1 MPRKYVDYS
10 KTYVYQLTYNIPE
23 NTTKS
28 KILDSYISYTTNI
41 TQRKY
46 KHKREALD
54 SIHHQSK
61 LYDCIRKNGGWSNW
75 KCVILEECSCS
86 NENQAKERANFYIMK
101 MKPNLNDEKMDE
113 KSKDSVLGVLGVP
126 GISEIIGNPGIQP
139 NIFADKVDASLDAT
153 VLDGPVSATPAL
165 ASIGKEGKYVCLC
178 KKTYAHRSS
187 YYKHTSTCLQFQHC
201 QTTNK
206 PVVDNSL
213 NTLSVSII
221 STTTTTTTTTK
232 TTATLVTPVVATIA
246 DDNDNDD
253 NDNDNDDDDNTEMVR
268 YRFKS
273 KKKANQIDSVFQYS
287 NEPEPNSEISF
298 QISEK
303 PSYTYSDGDG
313 DDDDDDGDDSK
324 SESSVSESSV
334 SESSASSSAS
344 ASSDSDNGVD
354 DTDAAISVT
363 TDATADSA
371 VSELLSAQNEKLK
384 EYIRKMISAL
394 TMDKKRSKKSLVN
407 SLVFELLDQNK
418 TLQKQIVELSKE
430 RNIIVNNTNNNQFNL
445 NFFLNEQCKDA
456 VNIADFVNSLEI
468 TMDDLTY
475 TRDQGLV
482 EGISKVMIDGLKQM
496 DLYKRPIH
504 CTDQKRD
511 TIYIRDNHQWARDEG
526 NARMRQV
533 FVDIANKEY
542 FAVKK
547 WMDLHPGWETNSRLQ
562 DFHHKM
568 IRNVL
573 HEIKDDPIG
582 ERKIMKSIERETFIE
597 K

>member
-23 NTTKS
+23 NTTKP

-41 TQRKY
+41 IQRKY

-113 KSKDSVLGVLGVP
+113 KSKDSVLGVLGFP
-126 GISEIIGNPGIQP
+126 GISGISENKP

-153 VLDGPVSATPAL
+153 VLDGAVSGAAAATPAL

-221 STTTTTTTTTK
+221 STTTTTMTTTM
-232 TTATLVTPVVATIA
+232 TTTLVAPVVATTTV
-246 DDNDNDD
+246 DDNDV
-253 NDNDNDDDDNTEMVR
+253 NDDDDENTEMVR

-303 PSYTYSDGDG
+303 PSYTYSDA
-313 DDDDDDGDDSK
+313 DDDDDGDGD
-324 SESSVSESSV
+324 ESSVSASSASSV
-334 SESSASSSAS
+334 SESSAS
-344 ASSDSDNGVD
+344 DNGID
-354 DTDAAISVT
+354 DTDGAISVT

>member
-10 KTYVYQLTYNIPE
+10 KTYVYQLTCKTSNK
-23 NTTKS
+23 NTV
-28 KILDSYISYTTNI
+28 DSYISYTTNI

-54 SIHHQSK
+54 SVHHHTK
-61 LYDCIRKNGGWSNW
+61 LYDCIRKNGGWPNW
-75 KCVILEECSCS
+75 TCIILEECSCS
-86 NENQAKERANFYIMK
+86 NEFQARERANFYIMK

-113 KSKDSVLGVLGVP
+113 KTKDSVLEVP
-126 GISEIIGNPGIQP
+126 DFKP
-139 NIFADKVDASLDAT
+139 NIFADKVDASNLST
-153 VLDGPVSATPAL
+153 VLDGAVLAAEASAVVPVVS
-165 ASIGKEGKYVCLC
+165 KEGKYICLC

-187 YYKHTSTCLQFQHC
+187 YYKHTSTCLQFQHK
-201 QTTNK
+201 QATNK
-206 PVVDNSL
+206 TVVDNSL
-213 NTLSVSII
+213 NALSVSII
-221 STTTTTTTTTK
+221 STTTTMMTTTTTIE
-232 TTATLVTPVVATIA
+232 TSLVAPAPVPVDVPVDVDVPVIHSAGA
-246 DDNDNDD
+246 GDSDDE
-253 NDNDNDDDDNTEMVR
+253 NTEMVR

-273 KKKANQIDSVFQYS
+273 KKKANKIEESSIFQYS
-287 NEPEPNSEISF
+287 NFSNSEISV

-303 PSYTYSDGDG
+303 PSYTYSDSRSGSG
-313 DDDDDDGDDSK
+313 
-324 SESSVSESSV
+324 SESGSVS
-334 SESSASSSAS
+334 SES
-344 ASSDSDNGVD
+344 DSESESGVD
-354 DTDAAISVT
+354 YTDADGSVSVT
-363 TDATADSA
+363 TDATAESA

-384 EYIRKMISAL
+384 DYIRKMISAL

-456 VNIADFVNSLEI
+456 VNMTEFVDSLEI

-475 TRDQGLV
+475 TRNQGLV

-582 ERKIMKSIERETFIE
+582 ERKIMKSIEREIFIE

>member
-23 NTTKS
+23 NTTKP

-54 SIHHQSK
+54 SRHHRSK
-61 LYDCIRKNGGWSNW
+61 LYDCIRKNGGWPNW

-86 NENQAKERANFYIMK
+86 NEMEAKERASFYIMK

-113 KSKDSVLGVLGVP
+113 KSKDSVLGVP
-126 GISEIIGNPGIQP
+126 GNPGIQP

-153 VLDGPVSATPAL
+153 VLDGAVSAEPAAAAAAL
-165 ASIGKEGKYVCLC
+165 VVVGKEGKYICLC

-187 YYKHTSTCLQFQHC
+187 YYKHTSTCLQFQHN

-206 PVVDNSL
+206 PVVDSSL

-221 STTTTTTTTTK
+221 STTTTTTTTT
-232 TTATLVTPVVATIA
+232 ATLTVPVVATIA
-246 DDNDNDD
+246 DVVDNDVVENDD
-253 NDNDNDDDDNTEMVR
+253 EDDDNTEMVR

-313 DDDDDDGDDSK
+313 DGD
-324 SESSVSESSV
+324 ESSVSDSSV
-334 SESSASSSAS
+334 SDSSASSA
-344 ASSDSDNGVD
+344 SDNGVD
-354 DTDAAISVT
+354 DADGAISVT

-547 WMDLHPGWETNSRLQ
+547 WMDLHPGWETNRRLQ

>member
-1 MPRKYVDYS
+1 
-10 KTYVYQLTYNIPE
+10 L
-23 NTTKS
+23 
-28 KILDSYISYTTNI
+28 
-41 TQRKY
+41 
-46 KHKREALD
+46 
-54 SIHHQSK
+54 
-61 LYDCIRKNGGWSNW
+61 NGEVSQF
-75 KCVILEECSCS
+75 
-86 NENQAKERANFYIMK
+86 QAQA
-101 MKPNLNDEKMDE
+101 
-113 KSKDSVLGVLGVP
+113 
-126 GISEIIGNPGIQP
+126 
-139 NIFADKVDASLDAT
+139 
-153 VLDGPVSATPAL
+153 PAQ
-165 ASIGKEGKYVCLC
+165 APACKEGKYICLC
-178 KKTYAHRSS
+178 KKTYSHRSS
-187 YYKHTSTCLQFQHC
+187 YYKHTSTCLQFQHN

-206 PVVDNSL
+206 PVVDSSL

-221 STTTTTTTTTK
+221 STITTTTTTK
-232 TTATLVTPVVATIA
+232 TTATLTAPVVAPVSTATIA
-246 DDNDNDD
+246 NDNVNDDDDDN
-253 NDNDNDDDDNTEMVR
+253 DDDNTEMVR

-273 KKKANQIDSVFQYS
+273 KKNANKIDSVFQYS
-287 NEPEPNSEISF
+287 NEPEPNSEISV

-313 DDDDDDGDDSK
+313 DDGDGDDDDDDSK

-334 SESSASSSAS
+334 SESSVSESSVSES
-344 ASSDSDNGVD
+344 SESDSGVD
-354 DTDAAISVT
+354 DADGAISVT

-456 VNIADFVNSLEI
+456 VNISDFINSLEI

-475 TRDQGLV
+475 TRNQGLV

-511 TIYIRDNHQWARDEG
+511 TIYIRENHQWARDEG
-526 NARMRQV
+526 NARMRQL

-547 WMDLHPGWETNSRLQ
+547 WMDLHPGWETNSQLQ

-582 ERKIMKSIERETFIE
+582 ERKIMKNIERETFIE

>member
-1 MPRKYVDYS
+1 MPRKYADYS
-10 KTYVYQLTYNIPE
+10 KTYIYQLTCKTPD
-23 NTTKS
+23 S
-28 KILDSYISYTTNI
+28 KYSYISYTTNL

-46 KHKREALD
+46 KHKRETLD
-54 SIHHQSK
+54 SSYRSK
-61 LYDCIRKNGGWSNW
+61 LYDCIQKNGGWSNW
-75 KCVILEECSCS
+75 RCVILEDCYCS
-86 NENQAKERANFYIMK
+86 NELQARERASFYIIK

-113 KSKDSVLGVLGVP
+113 KSKDSVQGVQGVQ
-126 GISEIIGNPGIQP
+126 GVQEIPDFKP
-139 NIFADKVDASLDAT
+139 NILADKVVKAI
-153 VLDGPVSATPAL
+153 VSV
-165 ASIGKEGKYVCLC
+165 EGKYVCLC
-178 KKTYAHRSS
+178 KKSYSHRSS

-206 PVVDNSL
+206 KPNIDTSL
-213 NTLSVSII
+213 NTVSVSIVA
-221 STTTTTTTTTK
+221 TTTTTTTTT
-232 TTATLVTPVVATIA
+232 TSIITAHEETADAVA
-246 DDNDNDD
+246 D
-253 NDNDNDDDDNTEMVR
+253 DDDDNTEMVR

-273 KKKANQIDSVFQYS
+273 KKKAIKMDESSDNIYQYL
-287 NEPEPNSEISF
+287 PEPNSELSV

-303 PSYTYSDGDG
+303 PSYSYSDGD
-313 DDDDDDGDDSK
+313 DADEASSSD
-324 SESSVSESSV
+324 SESSISLEDDH
-334 SESSASSSAS
+334 ENDHDHDAISAL
-344 ASSDSDNGVD
+344 
-354 DTDAAISVT
+354 SVT
-363 TDATADSA
+363 TDATAASS
-371 VSELLSAQNEKLK
+371 VSELLTEQNDKLK
-384 EYIRKMISAL
+384 EYIRKMITAL

-456 VNIADFVNSLEI
+456 VNISDFVNSLEI

-482 EGISKVMIDGLKQM
+482 EGISKVMIDGLKQI

>member
-1 MPRKYVDYS
+1 
-10 KTYVYQLTYNIPE
+10 
-23 NTTKS
+23 
-28 KILDSYISYTTNI
+28 
-41 TQRKY
+41 
-46 KHKREALD
+46 
-54 SIHHQSK
+54 
-61 LYDCIRKNGGWSNW
+61 
-75 KCVILEECSCS
+75 VILEECSCS
-86 NENQAKERANFYIMK
+86 NEIQAKERANFYIMK

-113 KSKDSVLGVLGVP
+113 KSKDSVLGVP
-126 GISEIIGNPGIQP
+126 GISGISGILENKP
-139 NIFADKVDASLDAT
+139 NIFADKVDASLDGT
-153 VLDGPVSATPAL
+153 VLDGTVSAAL
-165 ASIGKEGKYVCLC
+165 APASVGKEGKYICLC
-178 KKTYAHRSS
+178 KKTYSHRSS
-187 YYKHTSTCLQFQHC
+187 YYKHTSTCLQFQHR

-206 PVVDNSL
+206 PVVDSSL

-221 STTTTTTTTTK
+221 STTTTTTTM
-232 TTATLVTPVVATIA
+232 TTAILTAAPTSNTDE
-246 DDNDNDD
+246 DDGTAIHSVDNAVD
-253 NDNDNDDDDNTEMVR
+253 NAVDNDDDNTEMVR

-287 NEPEPNSEISF
+287 NEPEPNSEISV

-303 PSYTYSDGDG
+303 PSYTYSDEDG
-313 DDDDDDGDDSK
+313 EHDDDDDDDDDES
-324 SESSVSESSV
+324 SMSVSSVS
-334 SESSASSSAS
+334 SES
-344 ASSDSDNGVD
+344 DSGVD
-354 DTDAAISVT
+354 DADAAISVT

-394 TMDKKRSKKSLVN
+394 TMDKKRSKKSIVN

-456 VNIADFVNSLEI
+456 VNISDFVNSLEI

-475 TRDQGLV
+475 TRNQGLV
-482 EGISKVMIDGLKQM
+482 EGISKVMIDGLKQI

-511 TIYIRDNHQWARDEG
+511 TIYIRENHQWARDEG
-526 NARMRQV
+526 NVRMRQV

>member
-1 MPRKYVDYS
+1 
-10 KTYVYQLTYNIPE
+10 
-23 NTTKS
+23 
-28 KILDSYISYTTNI
+28 
-41 TQRKY
+41 
-46 KHKREALD
+46 
-54 SIHHQSK
+54 
-61 LYDCIRKNGGWSNW
+61 
-75 KCVILEECSCS
+75 
-86 NENQAKERANFYIMK
+86 MK

-113 KSKDSVLGVLGVP
+113 KTKDSVLEVP
-126 GISEIIGNPGIQP
+126 DFKP
-139 NIFADKVDASLDAT
+139 NIFADKVDASNLST
-153 VLDGPVSATPAL
+153 VLDGAVLAAEASAPVVS
-165 ASIGKEGKYVCLC
+165 KEGKYICLC

-187 YYKHTSTCLQFQHC
+187 YYKHTSTCLQFQHK
-201 QTTNK
+201 QATNK
-206 PVVDNSL
+206 TVVDNSL

-221 STTTTTTTTTK
+221 STTTTMMTTTTTIE
-232 TTATLVTPVVATIA
+232 TSLVAPAPVPVDVPVDVDVDVPVIHSAGA
-246 DDNDNDD
+246 GDSDDE
-253 NDNDNDDDDNTEMVR
+253 NTEMVR

-273 KKKANQIDSVFQYS
+273 KKKANKIEESSIFQYS
-287 NEPEPNSEISF
+287 NFSNSEISV

-303 PSYTYSDGDG
+303 PSYTYSESGSG
-313 DDDDDDGDDSK
+313 SG
-324 SESSVSESSV
+324 SESGSVS
-334 SESSASSSAS
+334 SES
-344 ASSDSDNGVD
+344 DSESESGVD
-354 DTDAAISVT
+354 YTDADGSVSVT
-363 TDATADSA
+363 TDATAESA

-384 EYIRKMISAL
+384 DYIRKMISAL

-456 VNIADFVNSLEI
+456 VNMTEFVDSLEI

-475 TRDQGLV
+475 TRNQGLV

-582 ERKIMKSIERETFIE
+582 ERKIMKSIEREIFIE